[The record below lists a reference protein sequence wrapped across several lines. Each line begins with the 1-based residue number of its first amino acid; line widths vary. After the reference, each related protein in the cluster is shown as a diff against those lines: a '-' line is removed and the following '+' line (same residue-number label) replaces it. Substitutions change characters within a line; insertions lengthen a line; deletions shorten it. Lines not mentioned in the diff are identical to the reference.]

1 MIGKKYIGIA
11 VVALVA
17 VIGSTVSVLSLN
29 AQEPATA
36 TPEPLSSAVA
46 TVDAELDAEQTYCDL
61 RSDGITVQGAGIV
74 AVPANIGVVSLGVE
88 VTAETVSAARSEA
101 ATAMADVIDAV
112 KEQGVEDDD
121 ITTTRFNIRPRTTW
135 VEEEVDLGEGRT
147 ARQSR
152 EMLIGYRVTNRVRI
166 EIDMTQMPEAP
177 DTSNQNG
184 GSPDDAETDAE
195 DADIL
200 SKVIDAAADAGGDDV
215 RIDSISFRADQTSE
229 SVDQARKLAVQDALH
244 RAGLYAEAFGVE
256 VGTLLSASENV
267 GSRPVFVQEAAAAR
281 VVSESL
287 GLDSPSTPVG
297 VGDIEIRADITA
309 KFAIVQTGCVD
320 KAALVKD
327 KDSE

>member
-11 VVALVA
+11 VLALVA
-17 VIGSTVSVLSLN
+17 VVGSTVSVLSLS
-29 AQEPATA
+29 AQDPATA
-36 TPEPLSSAVA
+36 TPEPLSSVVA
-46 TVDAELDAEQTYCDL
+46 TVDAEIDAEVTYCDW

-101 ATAMADVIDAV
+101 ATAMADVIEAV

-166 EIDMTQMPEAP
+166 EIDMTEM
-177 DTSNQNG
+177 
-184 GSPDDAETDAE
+184 PDDTETDAE

-229 SVDQARKLAVQDALH
+229 SVDQARQLAVQDALH

>member
-17 VIGSTVSVLSLN
+17 VVGSTVSVLSLS
-29 AQEPATA
+29 AQDPATA
-36 TPEPLSSAVA
+36 TPEPLSSVVA

-101 ATAMADVIDAV
+101 ATAMADVIEAV

-166 EIDMTQMPEAP
+166 EIDMTEM
-177 DTSNQNG
+177 
-184 GSPDDAETDAE
+184 PDDTETDAE

-200 SKVIDAAADAGGDDV
+200 SNVIDAAADAGGDDV
-215 RIDSISFRADQTSE
+215 RIDSISFRANQTSE

-281 VVSESL
+281 VVAESL
-287 GLDSPSTPVG
+287 ALGLAEHARGRRRYRDPGGHHCEVRDRSNG
-297 VGDIEIRADITA
+297 MR
-309 KFAIVQTGCVD
+309 
-320 KAALVKD
+320 
-327 KDSE
+327 